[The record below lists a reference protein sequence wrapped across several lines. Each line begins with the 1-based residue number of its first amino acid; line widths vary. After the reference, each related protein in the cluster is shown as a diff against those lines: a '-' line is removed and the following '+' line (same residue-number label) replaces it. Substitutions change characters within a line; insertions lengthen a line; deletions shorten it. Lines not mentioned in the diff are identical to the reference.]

1 MVARYTSA
9 FETARLLDERDVELV
24 MITITP
30 PGIVTEDHWG
40 TWEAPND
47 PPKAAKMYMD
57 DEPVNLRTWR
67 EAYIWLRSKMC
78 KTAWW
83 HELGILGGIW
93 AYEGKHRE
101 PGEWI
106 SCKRP
111 QCKGKY
117 PEGVQCD
124 GIGHKGGKPY
134 GRYAGTGESHP
145 HLHILADRLV
155 GRGYLTDK
163 EATER
168 ITQYTKA
175 NGFGYAKIDKN
186 HDGNTVKGVAYAT
199 KYVMKDGPAREG
211 GRTRGVF
218 GYLCG
223 AMTKNDSTKRAF
235 RDYQ

>member
-9 FETARLLDERDVELV
+9 FETARLLDGRAVELV

-30 PGIVTEDHWG
+30 PGIVTEDHWHQG
-40 TWEAPND
+40 PLETPAP
-47 PPKAAKMYMD
+47 PPKVE
-57 DEPVNLRTWR
+57 DEDLRTWR
-67 EAYIWLRSKMC
+67 EAYIWLRSKMTR
-78 KTAWW
+78 TAWW
-83 HELGILGGIW
+83 PQLGIVGGIW
-93 AYEGKHRE
+93 AYEGKQRE

-124 GIGHKGGKPY
+124 GIGHKGGKGY

-155 GRGYLTDK
+155 GPNRPTDK
-163 EATER
+163 ECTDR
-168 ITQYTKA
+168 ITEYTKA

-186 HDGNTVKGVAYAT
+186 HHGNTAKGVGYAT
-199 KYVMKDGPAREG
+199 KYVMKDGPAREH
-211 GRTRGVF
+211 GRCRGVF

-223 AMTKNDSTKRAF
+223 AMAKNDSTAKAHRE
-235 RDYQ
+235 YQ